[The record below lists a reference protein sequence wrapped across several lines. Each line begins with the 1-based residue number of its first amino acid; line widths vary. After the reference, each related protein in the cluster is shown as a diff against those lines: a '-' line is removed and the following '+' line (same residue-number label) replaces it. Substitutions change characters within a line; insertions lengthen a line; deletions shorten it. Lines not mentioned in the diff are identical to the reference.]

1 MCFPVRGVNNWA
13 NSQHNEDKKRKLEE
27 IEQESE
33 ARGQAK
39 AEKATEVVIYN
50 LQTMLSSAQFEL
62 CEARQENARNM
73 QLIRKLREDTQKE
86 VTGMREVLQ
95 AVREKERGAEEL
107 VTELSE
113 VVRSQKLRLQKA
125 QQDLEHS
132 AASEQE
138 AAQLRIEV
146 VRLKEKAAALEEMS
160 REIVGLKN
168 ELANASGK
176 AERERHSFEQATQ
189 LQLSVLKEENRRLTA
204 EVAVSTHKLQETE
217 DAVRVKTKMLDSQN
231 DTIAGLKKELVEAK
245 DAARGSASSIKARD
259 ANWMNRLQDE
269 VEQRQVLQAEV
280 MAQEGTIAEMEM
292 DLKIAKT
299 AKSAAENTCKMLQQK
314 VNDMDTM
321 LRYVEN
327 EIRSVKSLYESR
339 EKGVII
345 QRDQALE
352 ELKLTQKK
360 MEEAEA
366 KAAAAIQCQIETRK
380 AMEAHEKSAT
390 AALLEKDKAVAE
402 ASQKVLEIEAEMHSR
417 ISILEKKKAIS
428 SAQVSKLCNVLEE
441 LKEAT

>member
-1 MCFPVRGVNNWA
+1 
-13 NSQHNEDKKRKLEE
+13 
-27 IEQESE
+27 
-33 ARGQAK
+33 
-39 AEKATEVVIYN
+39 
-50 LQTMLSSAQFEL
+50 
-62 CEARQENARNM
+62 
-73 QLIRKLREDTQKE
+73 
-86 VTGMREVLQ
+86 
-95 AVREKERGAEEL
+95 
-107 VTELSE
+107 
-113 VVRSQKLRLQKA
+113 
-125 QQDLEHS
+125 LEHS

-146 VRLKEKAAALEEMS
+146 GRLKEKAGALEEMS

-176 AERERHSFEQATQ
+176 VERERHSFEQATQ

-245 DAARGSASSIKARD
+245 EAARGSASSIKARD

-299 AKSAAENTCKMLQQK
+299 AKNAAENTCKMLQQK

-321 LRYVEN
+321 LRYMP
-327 EIRSVKSLYESR
+327 IW
-339 EKGVII
+339 I
-345 QRDQALE
+345 
-352 ELKLTQKK
+352 
-360 MEEAEA
+360 
-366 KAAAAIQCQIETRK
+366 
-380 AMEAHEKSAT
+380 
-390 AALLEKDKAVAE
+390 
-402 ASQKVLEIEAEMHSR
+402 
-417 ISILEKKKAIS
+417 
-428 SAQVSKLCNVLEE
+428 
-441 LKEAT
+441 LKENFVGL